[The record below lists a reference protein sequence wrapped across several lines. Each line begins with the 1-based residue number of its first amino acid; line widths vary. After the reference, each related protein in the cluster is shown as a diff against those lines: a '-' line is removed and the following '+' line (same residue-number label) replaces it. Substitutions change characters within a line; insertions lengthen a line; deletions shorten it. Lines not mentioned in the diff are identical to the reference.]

1 MSLKLSSYSQFQ
13 ETPDKT
19 YSSKF
24 KARIA
29 KNVAKATTNELQFQE
44 AENTPHKLQSKLH
57 RMSEAMWGS
66 PVRTEAT
73 KTKAKDMESNE
84 VVKRMKLEEKDD
96 QEHNEEDE
104 GLTEEDYNSDWNTKL
119 SEHIESL
126 EN

>member
-1 MSLKLSSYSQFQ
+1 
-13 ETPDKT
+13 
-19 YSSKF
+19 
-24 KARIA
+24 
-29 KNVAKATTNELQFQE
+29 
-44 AENTPHKLQSKLH
+44 
-57 RMSEAMWGS
+57 MWGS

-73 KTKAKDMESNE
+73 KTKAEDMESNE